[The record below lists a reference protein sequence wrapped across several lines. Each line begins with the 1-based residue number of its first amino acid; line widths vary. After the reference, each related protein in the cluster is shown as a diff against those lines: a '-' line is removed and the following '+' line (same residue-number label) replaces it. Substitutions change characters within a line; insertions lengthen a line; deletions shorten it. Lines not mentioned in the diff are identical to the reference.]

1 VTHLANHQWQI
12 TSYAATLERDRR
24 DQARARRLQ
33 HLALAAA
40 IVALALVLAHT
51 ALGAAT
57 RLTADLITAE
67 ALRGW

>member
-1 VTHLANHQWQI
+1 MTHLANLQWQL

-40 IVALALVLAHT
+40 TIALALVLAHT
-51 ALGAAT
+51 ALGAAA
-57 RLTADLITAE
+57 RVTADLITAE
-67 ALRGW
+67 AMQGW

>member
-1 VTHLANHQWQI
+1 MIPSGDYTTPLF
-12 TSYAATLERDRR
+12 RDRR

-40 IVALALVLAHT
+40 TCALALVAAHT
-51 ALGAAT
+51 ALGAAA

-67 ALRGW
+67 TMAGW